1 MSGRNPTVASLSA
14 DLAQFQ
20 ATFAALQAE
29 VAALRSENTTLTT
42 DLGTLRTENA
52 SLTQNLTT
60 LRTENTTAQ
69 AVAAAA
75 AQQLQVAQ
83 ATANQAAANAA
94 AALAAAQQGQAQP
107 VQAGVGGGVGG
118 GGNVVR
124 FPAMF
129 AATPAM
135 VDHEQI
141 IDYKTKTGVMVYD
154 EGCKALTTPFDM
166 KSNGTV
172 VFITELQAKCVKM
185 GWSTGCQQITH
196 FDNSAT
202 PPKRINIIDEYGQ
215 IDVPTL
221 LTACK
226 VFCDSA
232 GAQFRERARQN
243 NTMMSECILAS
254 LTPAARV
261 RLLPFRSEFEINDV
275 VYAPLLHK
283 KVMAMATI
291 DSVATSKTLRAN
303 LRELPA
309 FCASVK
315 GDIEMLHSYFDDNYS
330 QIIARGATVDDPVDI
345 LFAAYAAVPCSNF
358 RSYIKRK
365 HDAYTDG
372 TLIISHDELILLAN
386 NKFNLLKSEG
396 SWGAKSPDE
405 ERIVA
410 MQAELTALK
419 GQFALN
425 PNLKKIAAPGG
436 KKDEKGGQDG
446 KREAKKTRNKKNTS
460 NKKNQKQDEAWKKV
474 APKDGEPKEKK
485 VKDKT
490 FYWCHHHMAWGVHK
504 PADCRVGQG
513 QGANRPPAE
522 GRNQVAAQAASATVL
537 NPQWAALVANMARN
551 SADE

>member
-1 MSGRNPTVASLSA
+1 MSGRTNPTVASLSA

-20 ATFAALQAE
+20 ATSAALQAE
-29 VAALRSENTTLTT
+29 VAALRNENTTLTT
-42 DLGTLRTENA
+42 DLGTLRTKNT

-60 LRTENTTAQ
+60 LRTENVTAQ

-75 AQQLQVAQ
+75 AQQLQAAQ
-83 ATANQAAANAA
+83 TTANQAAANAA

-107 VQAGVGGGVGG
+107 VQGGGGG

-124 FPAMF
+124 LSAMF

-172 VFITELQAKCVKM
+172 VFITELQAKCMKM
-185 GWSTGCQQITH
+185 GWSTGRQQITH

-215 IDVPTL
+215 IDVPTPYRL
-221 LTACK
+221 Q
-226 VFCDSA
+226 VICDSA

-243 NTMMSECILAS
+243 NTMMSKCILAS

-261 RLLPFRSEFEINDV
+261 RLLPFRLEFEINDV
-275 VYAPLLHK
+275 VNAPLLHK
-283 KVMAMATI
+283 KVMAMAFI

-303 LRELPA
+303 LRDLPA

-358 RSYIKRK
+358 CSYIKRK

-386 NKFNLLKSEG
+386 NKFNLLESKG

-425 PNLKKIAAPGG
+425 TNLKNIAAPGG
-436 KKDEKGGQDG
+436 KKDEKGGQEG
-446 KREAKKTRNKKNTS
+446 KRDAKKTRNKKNTS
-460 NKKNQKQDEAWKKV
+460 NKKNQKQDEVWKKV

-513 QGANRPPAE
+513 R
-522 GRNQVAAQAASATVL
+522 
-537 NPQWAALVANMARN
+537 
-551 SADE
+551 